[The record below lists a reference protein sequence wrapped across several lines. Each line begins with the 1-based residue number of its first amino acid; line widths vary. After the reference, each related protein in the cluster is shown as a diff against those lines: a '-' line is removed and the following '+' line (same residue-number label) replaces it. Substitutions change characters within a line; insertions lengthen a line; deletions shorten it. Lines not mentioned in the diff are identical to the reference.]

1 MSKWQG
7 ESERLVRTLF
17 EMARESPRAIIFI
30 DGVDALCGSRSK
42 GGDNSSQRNVTA
54 EFLTQM
60 QGVGKTG
67 SSSNVLV
74 IAATDLPWD
83 IDIAMLW
90 RFQKR
95 VYIPLPDAKAREE
108 MVKIHLGDTPN
119 NLSNADFGKLGE
131 ETEGFSGSDIKVLV
145 NKALMEPWRR
155 CKRAKQFKLVS
166 GFYVP
171 CGEEYPNCDYCP
183 KTKNQ
188 RTCTTCRARWMQ
200 IRNVPKG
207 KLKLPD
213 VEMRDFVIVLKNL
226 RASVPK
232 DKIEDYEQWTTKLGQ
247 SGRST
252 TRRGDDDDSDDD
264 EDSNRRYVG
273 GIDAPGGLAVLPN
286 PNELRPSTGSS
297 SGGGGTG
304 AADLIFGMAESS
316 SLPSSS
322 NSGWNGS
329 GETSRRTITMYRSGC
344 TVDDGPYRRLDDV
357 NNTEFLTS
365 LARGRIPREL
375 QPQAQQGGDDND
387 EDEDD
392 DNIPEVMVGL
402 VDRRTWK

>member
-7 ESERLVRTLF
+7 ESERVVRTLF
-17 EMARESPRAIIFI
+17 EMARESPHAIIFI

-42 GGDNSSQRNVTA
+42 GGDDSSQRNVIA
-54 EFLTQM
+54 EFRTQM

-83 IDIAMLW
+83 IDDAMCR
-90 RFQKR
+90 RFKKR

-119 NLSNADFGKLGE
+119 NLSNADFKVLGE
-131 ETEGFSGSDIKVLV
+131 KTEGFSGSDIDDLV
-145 NKALMEPWRR
+145 TDALMEPLRR

-166 GFYVP
+166 GFHVP

-188 RTCTTCRARWMQ
+188 RTCTTCRAIWMTLFDIQ
-200 IRNVPKG
+200 GDN
-207 KLKLPD
+207 LKLPD

-232 DKIEDYEQWTTKLGQ
+232 DKIEDYEQWTTKFGQ

-264 EDSNRRYVG
+264 EDSIR
-273 GIDAPGGLAVLPN
+273 
-286 PNELRPSTGSS
+286 
-297 SGGGGTG
+297 
-304 AADLIFGMAESS
+304 
-316 SLPSSS
+316 
-322 NSGWNGS
+322 
-329 GETSRRTITMYRSGC
+329 
-344 TVDDGPYRRLDDV
+344 
-357 NNTEFLTS
+357 
-365 LARGRIPREL
+365 
-375 QPQAQQGGDDND
+375 
-387 EDEDD
+387 
-392 DNIPEVMVGL
+392 
-402 VDRRTWK
+402 